1 MRTML
6 SLAAAALAV
15 GFTVGVAFADED
27 TDQQQEQINGAWTLD
42 TLVPNTRFDLGI
54 DVNAVPRNPAA
65 VQNYLATLRPDT
77 RAMIIRTCQ
86 NYMTYPGSA
95 QERETVAFCALALG
109 G

>member
-15 GFTVGVAFADED
+15 GFSAGVAFADD
-27 TDQQQEQINGAWTLD
+27 DSDQPQINGAFTLD
-42 TLVPNTRFDLGI
+42 TLVPNTTFDLGI

-65 VQNYLATLRPDT
+65 VQGYLASLRPDT
-77 RAMIIRTCQ
+77 RAMLIRTCQ
-86 NYMTYPGSA
+86 NYMTYPSSA
-95 QERETVAFCALALG
+95 QERETVSFCALALG